1 MTTTKDGVVV
11 EKVTH
16 DTIYR
21 ELGSIEARLD
31 SLERNQSNMAADVK
45 SMLSRLDQAKGGR
58 LAMFGLLGAAS
69 VFGGIVT
76 QVINWLRP

>member
-1 MTTTKDGVVV
+1 MPKDGVMV

-31 SLERNQSNMAADVK
+31 SLEHNQSNMASDVK
-45 SMLSRLDQAKGGR
+45 SMLSRLDQMRGGR
-58 LAMFGLLGAAS
+58 LAMFGLLGVAGTMGAL
-69 VFGGIVT
+69 
-76 QVINWLRP
+76 INQAIHWFKP